1 MRFGLD
7 LGTTRTIAAAVD
19 RGNYPIVTVE
29 DSLGDAHDFIPSV
42 VALKA
47 DKIVAGWDAIEVGT
61 DHSSF
66 VRSFKRLLS
75 EPNVTEA
82 TPVSLGEH
90 TRPLGAVLA
99 AFAENVV
106 SALRSF
112 QASLGDTSEIELVI
126 GVPANAHSAQ
136 RLLTMSAFSS
146 TGITVV
152 GLVNEPSA
160 AAFEY
165 THRHAKTLNSKRQAI
180 VVYDLGGGTFDA
192 SLIRIDG
199 THHEVVSSIGISRL
213 GGDDFD
219 ELLLQCALK
228 VVGREHDA
236 FGKRAKNTLLDECR
250 NAKEALVPQSRR
262 LVLEIGDDD
271 VTVPVNDF
279 YDAATPLVAKSLAIM
294 DPLIGVGDL
303 KDSDIAGIYLVGGAS
318 SLPLVSRLL
327 RERFGRRVH
336 RSPFPSGS
344 TAVGLAI
351 AADPS
356 SGFHL
361 RDRVARGIGV
371 FREHNSGR
379 AVSFDPLIA
388 PDTDSATVVVRRYTA
403 AHNIGWFRFVEY
415 ATVSADGSPGD
426 ISLLSEI
433 KIPFDGSITDVENT
447 PIEKFEGPEVEET
460 ITVNDNGVASIHIKV
475 LGGVAIEHTI

>member
-29 DSLGDAHDFIPSV
+29 DSLGDTHDFIPSV

-47 DKIVAGWDAIEVGT
+47 DKIVAGWDAIEVGQ
-61 DHSSF
+61 DHPSF

-82 TPVSLGEH
+82 TPVYLGDH
-90 TRPLGAVLA
+90 VRPLGAVLE

-106 SALRSF
+106 AALRSF
-112 QASLGDTSEIELVI
+112 QAQLGDTSPIEVVI

-136 RLLTMSAFSS
+136 RLLTMSAFSA

-165 THRHAKTLNSKRQAI
+165 THRHARTLNSKRQAI
-180 VVYDLGGGTFDA
+180 VVYDLGGGTFDS

-219 ELLLQCALK
+219 EILLQCALK
-228 VVGREHDA
+228 AAGRQHDA
-236 FGKRAKNTLLDECR
+236 FGKRAKNTLLDESR

-271 VTVPVNDF
+271 ITVPVNKF
-279 YDAATPLVAKSLAIM
+279 YEAATPLVEKSLSIM
-294 DPLIGVGDL
+294 EPLIGVDDL
-303 KDSDIAGIYLVGGAS
+303 KDSDIAGIYLVGGGS

-371 FREHNSGR
+371 FREHDSGR

-388 PDTDSATVVVRRYTA
+388 PDTDSATVAKRRYKA
-403 AHNIGWFRFVEY
+403 VHNIGWFRFVEY
-415 ATVSADGSPGD
+415 ATVSEDGSPGD

-433 KIPFDGSITDVENT
+433 KIPFDSSITDVDATE
-447 PIEKFEGPEVEET
+447 ISRFDGPEVEET
-460 ITVNDNGVASIHIKV
+460 ITVNDNGVASISIKI
-475 LGGVAIEHTI
+475 LGGVTVEHTI

>member
-7 LGTTRTIAAAVD
+7 VGTTRTIAAAVD

-29 DSLGDAHDFIPSV
+29 DTFGDSHDFIPSV
-42 VALKA
+42 VAMK
-47 DKIVAGWDAIEVGT
+47 DGHIVSGWDAVEIGQ
-61 DHSSF
+61 DHPTF
-66 VRSFKRLLS
+66 TRSFKRLLTH
-75 EPNVTEA
+75 PNVTEA
-82 TPVSLGEH
+82 TPVRLGEH
-90 TRPLGAVLA
+90 TITIGELLQS
-99 AFAENVV
+99 FARTVV
-106 SALRSF
+106 KALEDY
-112 QASLGDTSEIELVI
+112 QAQLGDTSAVEVVI

-136 RLLTMSAFSS
+136 RLLTMSAFS
-146 TGITVV
+146 TAGATVV

-165 THRHAKTLNSKRQAI
+165 THRHARTLNSKRQSI

-199 THHEVVSSIGISRL
+199 THHDVASSIGLSRL

-219 ELLLQCALK
+219 EILLERALSAA
-228 VVGREHDA
+228 GREYDA
-236 FGKRAKNTLLDECR
+236 FGKRAKNKLLDESR

-262 LVLEIGDDD
+262 LILEIGDKDI
-271 VTVPVNDF
+271 TVPVKDF
-279 YDAATPLVAKSLAIM
+279 YDAATPLIEQTLNIM
-294 DPLIGVGDL
+294 EPLVGGSDL

-318 SLPLVSRLL
+318 ALPLVSRLL

-351 AADPS
+351 AADPD

-371 FREHNSGR
+371 FREWDSGR

-388 PDTDSATVVVRRYTA
+388 PDAKSSTVATRRYKA
-403 AHNIGWFRFVEY
+403 AHNVGWFRFVEY
-415 ATVSADGSPGD
+415 STMNNDGSPGD
-426 ISLLSEI
+426 ISLLSEV
-433 KIPFDGSITDVENT
+433 KIPFDPLITDVDTAEIT
-447 PIEKFEGPEVEET
+447 AFEGPEVEET
-460 ITVNDNGVASIHIKV
+460 ITVTNNGVASINIKV
-475 LGGVAIEHTI
+475 IGGSTFEHTI

>member
-7 LGTTRTIAAAVD
+7 VGTTRTIAAAVD
-19 RGNYPIVTVE
+19 RGNYPIVTAE
-29 DSLGDAHDFIPSV
+29 DAVGDTHDYIPSV
-42 VALKA
+42 VALDGDTIK
-47 DKIVAGWDAIEVGT
+47 AGWEAMNLGQ
-61 DHSSF
+61 DHPTF
-66 VRSFKRLLS
+66 LRSFKRILA
-75 EPNVTEA
+75 EPNVTEN
-82 TPVSLGEH
+82 TPVRLGDH
-90 TRPLGAVLA
+90 MRTIGDVLG
-99 AFAENVV
+99 AFAEHVV
-106 SALRSF
+106 SVLRAF
-112 QASLGDTSEIELVI
+112 QSQLGDTSPIEAVI

-136 RLLTMSAFSS
+136 RLLTLSAFSQ
-146 TGITVV
+146 TGITVL

-165 THRHAKTLNSKRQAI
+165 THRHARTLNSKRQAI
-180 VVYDLGGGTFDA
+180 VVYDLGGGTFDS

-199 THHEVVSSIGISRL
+199 KHHEVVSSIGISRL

-219 ELLLQCALK
+219 AVLVKCALE
-228 VVGREHDA
+228 VAGRADDA
-236 FGKRAKNTLLDECR
+236 FGKRAKNTLFDEAR
-250 NAKEALVPQSRR
+250 TAKEALVPQSRR
-262 LVLEIGDDD
+262 LVLEIGDTD
-271 VTVPVNDF
+271 VTVPVADF
-279 YDAATPLVAKSLAIM
+279 YDATTPLVEKSLSIM
-294 DPLIGVGDL
+294 EPLIGVDDL

-318 SLPLVSRLL
+318 ALPLVSRLL

-371 FREHNSGR
+371 FREHDSGR
-379 AVSFDPLIA
+379 EVSFDPLIA
-388 PDTDSATVVVRRYTA
+388 PDTDSATVATRRYKA

-415 ATVSADGSPGD
+415 STIAEDGSPGD
-426 ISLLSEI
+426 ISLLSDI
-433 KIPFDGSITDVENT
+433 KIPFDESITDVDSVAIT
-447 PIEKFEGPEVEET
+447 HYDGPEVEET

-475 LGGVAIEHTI
+475 HGGATVEHTI